1 MQIYKPGQ
9 MAPFGG
15 LYLVIDRRGRLTG
28 TKRRVAVGDRFPP
41 TRVRGHRYVLLG
53 MRIAADEALRTHR
66 ELYEAH
72 AEDFH
77 REAAGGQ

>member
-1 MQIYKPGQ
+1 VQIYKPGQ
-9 MAPFGG
+9 LAQVGG

-28 TKRRVAVGDRFPP
+28 NKRLVVTGGRFPP

-53 MRIAADEALRTHR
+53 MRVAADEALRSHR

-77 REAAGGQ
+77 REAAGGR